1 MAQDLKFERVESVF
15 AYKIFEANKD
25 KYEHPRVYL
34 ISHTRTTKIVTQL
47 WAGFFRQSACSHSFP
62 RGHMTPNNRTVSRQN
77 SPSGQ
82 HRAVESMTLEVDGV
96 LLPANV
102 DRNSKW

>member
-15 AYKIFEANKD
+15 AYKIFEANED

-47 WAGFFRQSACSHSFP
+47 WAGVFRQKCVLSFVSSKSHD
-62 RGHMTPNNRTVSRQN
+62 TQ
-77 SPSGQ
+77 Q
-82 HRAVESMTLEVDGV
+82 
-96 LLPANV
+96 
-102 DRNSKW
+102 

>member
-15 AYKIFEANKD
+15 AYKIFEANED

-47 WAGFFRQSACSHSFP
+47 
-62 RGHMTPNNRTVSRQN
+62 
-77 SPSGQ
+77 
-82 HRAVESMTLEVDGV
+82 
-96 LLPANV
+96 
-102 DRNSKW
+102 